1 MHPNGSLQLTPSGML
16 ISRYSSID
24 SSTGKSNFTLLKAYK
39 KADQWHYTP
48 FPLYD
53 QIEYLVKG
61 VIATGAGAFHASESP
76 PSSPAPSTLLS
87 ISDIYLHGCGIT
99 PHSDDGAAVENTA
112 IGTPVPK
119 TTVGAP
125 AAAAVGSTSGTSILD
140 DDISQEISFSQVWS
154 DFYIC
159 SSIQLI
165 FMSYKTPAP
174 CKHVHGDS
182 ESPSGSKSFFK
193 QQACGVWH
201 TQTGDSIAGMLT
213 VIMELASAMKDG
225 PPTPEHHTKAIA
237 LVEDDMELSND
248 EQAKVMVL
256 FAQDCKMHQ

>member
-1 MHPNGSLQLTPSGML
+1 ML

-24 SSTGKSNFTLLKAYK
+24 SSTGESNFTLLKAYK
-39 KADQWHYTP
+39 KAAQWHHTP
-48 FPLYD
+48 FLLYD
-53 QIEYLVKG
+53 QIEYLVKS
-61 VIATGAGAFHASESP
+61 VIATGTEAFHASESP
-76 PSSPAPSTLLS
+76 PSSPAPSTLSSTL
-87 ISDIYLHGCGIT
+87 DIHLHDHDIT

-125 AAAAVGSTSGTSILD
+125 AAAAVGSTPGTFILD
-140 DDISQEISFSQVWS
+140 DNISQKISSSQIQS
-154 DFYIC
+154 DFYLC
-159 SSIQLI
+159 SSVQLI

-174 CKHVHGDS
+174 CKHVCGDS
-182 ESPSGSKSFFK
+182 ESPSGSKSSSK

-237 LVEDDMELSND
+237 LVEDDMELSDD